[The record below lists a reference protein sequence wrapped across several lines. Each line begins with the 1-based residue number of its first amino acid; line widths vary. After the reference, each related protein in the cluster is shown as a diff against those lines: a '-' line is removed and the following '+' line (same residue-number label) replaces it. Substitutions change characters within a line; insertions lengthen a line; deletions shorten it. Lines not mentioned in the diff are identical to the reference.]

1 MGTVGGLGS
10 LTAQTGLL
18 QAQQDRM
25 LQQAQAEKSSNQDA
39 KIEKSSKEFES
50 MLLSTWLQQAE
61 QSFATVPGADDDDD
75 DAGRSQMMS
84 LGVQTLA
91 TSMADSGGIGI
102 GKMIA
107 KALHAQAD
115 KAAPHS
121 GAAALAS
128 AKQAVEGR

>member
-75 DAGRSQMMS
+75 AGRSQMMS

-115 KAAPHS
+115 KAAAHS
-121 GAAALAS
+121 GVAAPAS

>member
-75 DAGRSQMMS
+75 AGRSQMMS

-115 KAAPHS
+115 KAAAHT
-121 GAAALAS
+121 GAAVPAS
-128 AKQAVEGR
+128 PKQAVEGR

>member
-39 KIEKSSKEFES
+39 KIDKSSKEFES

-61 QSFATVPGADDDDD
+61 QSFATVPGADDDD

-115 KAAPHS
+115 KAAAHS
-121 GAAALAS
+121 GAAAPAS